1 MPRKFVSGRMADWY
15 PEHPSYYKTIY
26 IYPALKQIFS
36 NALLTCEENNESSQ
50 RPKSK
55 WNGILKGTE
64 NLKLKKYW
72 WCQLLATTVGGS
84 LTWYTTPEY
93 CRHHTVKLNTCIP
106 HTGQSQPGGINAKE
120 MCAHEH
126 QTSHM

>member
-1 MPRKFVSGRMADWY
+1 MIQNFIFNYFIKKVMPGKFLFLAEWY
-15 PEHPSYYKTIY
+15 PEPPLIYKTIY

-36 NALLTCEENNESSQ
+36 NALLTCEENNESSE

-72 WCQLLATTVGGS
+72 WCQPLATTVARI
-84 LTWYTTPEY
+84 L
-93 CRHHTVKLNTCIP
+93 
-106 HTGQSQPGGINAKE
+106 
-120 MCAHEH
+120 
-126 QTSHM
+126 